1 MSDKQYIVDF
11 FRALEESPEKQKEF
25 ETNGDAMMD
34 AAGFTAED
42 KEVVNSGDADR
53 IREYLGDAA
62 PENAQTFWA

>member
-1 MSDKQYIVDF
+1 MGEKQYIVDF
-11 FRALEESPEKQKEF
+11 LNELENSPEKRKEF

-53 IREYLGDAA
+53 IREHLGDDA
-62 PENAQTFWA
+62 PDQGQSFWA